1 MAELAATPNELVAS
15 NGRGLPAPVSS
26 FAKGGVGG
34 ILQNM
39 SGMLRQPAVQKSLP
53 MIAMI
58 GVLAAAALVWAVLH
72 QGPQRD
78 LFSGLGDADKAS
90 VVQALDTAGIKY
102 HIDNSSGALTVDEDS
117 YYKAKMLLASQG
129 LPKSAPDADQLISNL
144 PMGASR
150 AVEGARL
157 QEAKEMDLARTIEQI
172 DAVQMAKIHLA
183 ADQPSAFLRDDTKA
197 QASVMLTLRAGR
209 TLSAS
214 QTQAIVHLVAG
225 SVAGLS
231 PDDVSVVDQSG
242 RLLSKMGGNTDDD
255 QTDKQVQLQ
264 GRVEDRTRQALAALL
279 TPIVGEGNYTAEV
292 HADLDFTEAA
302 STTETYPKDGA
313 VVRQEQGSW
322 TNDPN
327 ASGGSQ
333 NASGIPGALTNT
345 APAPAKPATTPN
357 GQPAPAANG
366 ATPAGPA
373 APGAAPGQAAA
384 AAQNKTNESYNR
396 SYELGHSISV
406 TKNPVGTVRRLTI
419 AVALRQ
425 PAGGKP
431 LTPQQ
436 QQQIEQLVKGAV
448 GFDQQR
454 GDIVSVSQQQFAPD
468 AAALG
473 PKWYQASWIP
483 IVGRNLT
490 ALAVAAILVFG
501 IGRPLMKRRAQ
512 VADQKIENRAK
523 ERQAMGKEI
532 ATAIAHQQAEAG
544 VEGKPITLDMIES
557 APGYAA
563 RAELIRSFVRQ
574 DPDRAALVV
583 RDLIRADM
591 PKADAAHA

>member
-1 MAELAATPNELVAS
+1 MAELTATPNELVAA
-15 NGRGLPAPVSS
+15 NGRGLPAPMSS
-26 FAKGGVGG
+26 LTKGGMGG

-39 SGMLRQPAVQKSLP
+39 SGFLRQPAVQKSLP
-53 MIAMI
+53 MVAML

-78 LFSGLGDADKAS
+78 LFSGLADADKAA
-90 VVQALDTAGIKY
+90 VVSSLDTAGIKY
-102 HIDNSSGALTVDEDS
+102 HIDNATGALTVDEDS

-129 LPKSAPDADQLISNL
+129 LPKSAPDADSLISNL

-172 DAVQMAKIHLA
+172 DAVQMAKVHLA

-209 TLSAS
+209 TLSDS
-214 QTQAIVHLVAG
+214 QTQAIIHLVAG

-242 RLLSKMGGNTDDD
+242 RLLSKMGGNSDDD

-322 TNDPN
+322 TNDPS
-327 ASGGSQ
+327 ASGGNQ

-357 GQPAPAANG
+357 GQPAPGANAAPG
-366 ATPAGPA
+366 GPA
-373 APGAAPGQAAA
+373 APGTAPGQAAA

-396 SYELGHSISV
+396 SFELGHSISV

-431 LTPQQ
+431 LDAKQ

-468 AAALG
+468 AASQG

-512 VADQKIENRAK
+512 IADQKIENKAK
-523 ERQAMGKEI
+523 ERQQMGKEI

-544 VEGKPITLDMIES
+544 GAGKPITLDMIES